1 MVQQKIF
8 SKMNKTEKNQ
18 FLKNV
23 LTIFSGTTIA
33 QIINFSAVII
43 LQRYFY
49 SPEEYAPFRLFFE
62 FAALFSSVAALR
74 LESGLVL
81 EREDSRAL
89 SLLRICLKYAVIIS
103 LIGGVIFTLYFINEI
118 KVFQYEWLL
127 IILMPLAIFSNGIIQ
142 IFRQFFTRSKNF
154 LTVTTSRVIHSTL
167 GSISQIVTGLLSFN
181 FTGLVFGRL
190 IGLVSC
196 NINYIRKYFQ
206 KNNWVKKNKTLE
218 KELIQKHKKFIWYS
232 SPGVFIGNS
241 INLITLI
248 FFTHYYGEKF
258 SGLLAAAIQYIGL
271 IVMLFSSSFAQ
282 VYYNEIAQIKDP
294 KVLYKSYT
302 YWLKRLFILTLL
314 GWIILVLIPSSLITS
329 ILGDKWFGLMD
340 TIKIISPWMAIM
352 FIASSLSYI
361 FIRLKK
367 QKEIFFFDVFH
378 FLLIIITLVSS
389 HYFLN
394 EKNQILYLL
403 TIVQSVFY
411 VLSIYLALKFLNK
424 NLNKSNS

>member
-1 MVQQKIF
+1 
-8 SKMNKTEKNQ
+8 MNKTEKNQ

-33 QIINFSAVII
+33 QIINFSAIII

-62 FAALFSSVAALR
+62 FAAVFSSVSALR
-74 LESGLVL
+74 LESGLIL
-81 EREDSRAL
+81 EREDNRAL
-89 SLLRICLKYAVIIS
+89 YLLRICLKYAVIIS
-103 LIGGVIFTLYFINEI
+103 LIGGVIFSFYFINEI

-154 LTVTTSRVIHSTL
+154 LTITTSRVIHSTL

-181 FTGLVFGRL
+181 FTGLVIGRL

-232 SPGVFIGNS
+232 SPGVFVGNS

-271 IVMLFSSSFAQ
+271 LVMMFSSSFAQ

-314 GWIILVLIPSSLITS
+314 GWIILVLTPSSLLTS

-378 FLLIIITLVSS
+378 LLLIIITLVSS

-403 TIVQSVFY
+403 TITQSIFY
-411 VLSIYLALKFLNK
+411 IISICLALNFLKK
-424 NLNKSNS
+424 NLNKK